1 MSGEGFWFE
10 FAGKHENRK
19 KEREEMEEEK
29 RKGNP
34 SSLVSKV

>member
-1 MSGEGFWFE
+1 MSSDIPEKW
-10 FAGKHENRK
+10 

-34 SSLVSKV
+34 SSFVSNGFISFI